1 MGEAF
6 IATWNEKYH
15 WMFWRPVTAIHEAD
29 TDGNDATAADPDW
42 EPLVNSQTPPNT
54 PPYPDHPSG
63 WNTYTGAIIGAMQE
77 YFDTDEMEYTVA
89 SPNAEPKS
97 FTSFSEGL
105 QDGIELR
112 VLQGIHF
119 RNGDEAGVEVGQK
132 AATAAAERLAPV
144 D

>member
-1 MGEAF
+1 
-6 IATWNEKYH
+6 
-15 WMFWRPVTAIHEAD
+15 VTAIHEAD
-29 TDGNDATAADPDW
+29 TDGNDATEADPDW
-42 EPLVNSQTPPNT
+42 EPLVNSLTPPNT

-63 WNTYTGAIIGAMQE
+63 WNTYTGAIIGAMQQ
-77 YFDTDEMEYTVA
+77 YFGTDEMEYTVA

-132 AATAAAERLAPV
+132 AAAAAAERLASV